1 MLLNDEIPRFRKH
14 SLNFNP
20 ININPMKRIYQF
32 LTSMP
37 FMGFLLLVFAIS
49 MAVATFTEASYGTEA
64 AKSIIYN
71 THWFELVLVLLG
83 FNLMVNFLKYKMYS
97 ARKIVVGLFHIS
109 FIIIVV
115 GAGITRYISFE
126 GVMHIREGK
135 SSNTII
141 STDTYLTIETPDQVE
156 RTKVLFSELRAG
168 NYSESIE
175 VEGQKVKIKSVGF
188 VKNAVRT
195 PVESAAGE
203 PMVDFV
209 VSAGQGMQPFTF
221 KKGETINLGPLV
233 VGYSPEANIRF
244 EDEDDQLYI
253 VTDRNLEIRS
263 MTGDEPIP
271 MEAGSRQPVLPM
283 HLYAFDNYLML
294 VKQFYPHALV
304 RVNHSTQGDTGEDAV
319 ILEVSDGERV
329 ANVNVFGRSGQTG
342 QPTTYMLGNTAV
354 KFSYGSEMIKLPFSL
369 FLKDFQLDRYIG
381 SDSPSSFASEI
392 KLSDDE
398 RGVRED
404 YRIFMNNT
412 LKYRGYR
419 FYQSSYDQDELGT
432 VLSVNKDFWGTFVT
446 YAGYLL
452 MAIGMILALFAR
464 NSYFRFLIRHLKELN
479 KAGAAG
485 IMLLFM
491 ALTTPAQAND
501 ALLNGIPPLHQDL
514 VSDFSELWVHGSDGR
529 IEPMSTLNNE
539 ILRKLTRK
547 SSFEGKSA
555 DEVVLSMNLFP
566 EFWRTVPMIKMEK
579 AVADKLGTT
588 EKWASVLDFFD
599 EQGQYRILEDVQTA
613 YNKMPAMRDQRDKDY
628 LTVDERVNICFMVFN
643 SEFFTF
649 FPPVNQ
655 KDAWYAVGSNP
666 SGYPKGDSL
675 FVANSFK
682 LLRESLNPGGEIQP
696 RQIIATVA
704 NFQQKFGADILPSE
718 QRKNMELLYNQ
729 FQPFKK
735 IFPWYLLL
743 GLGLLVVLFINI
755 FRHKMVSKPVK
766 YGFSGLII
774 LAFLIHTVGLAV
786 RWYISGHA
794 PWSNGYESM
803 IYVAWAAMLAGIV
816 FGRKY
821 PMVLGTAAFLTGI
834 TLFVAHLNW
843 MNPEITHLVP
853 VLKSYWLLIH
863 VAVITASY
871 GFIGLSSF
879 LGILVLIL
887 YAFMHDKNRK
897 NVDYFTDQ
905 LSTISELS
913 ATLGLYMLTIGTF
926 LGGVWANESWGRY
939 WGWDPKETWALITV
953 IVFAFIVHMRFI
965 PGLRG
970 RFNFNV
976 ATVIGFTSVLMTYF
990 GVNYFLSGMHSY
1002 GKGSVEGVH
1011 WAVYASLI
1019 AVVALIFVAY
1029 NKYRKYGQA
1038 EQ

>member
-1 MLLNDEIPRFRKH
+1 
-14 SLNFNP
+14 
-20 ININPMKRIYQF
+20 MKKVYQF

-49 MAVATFTEASYGTEA
+49 MAVATFTESSYGTEA

-71 THWFELVLVLLG
+71 THWFELVLLLLG
-83 FNLMVNFLKYKMYS
+83 FSLLVNFLRYKMYTR
-97 ARKIVVGLFHIS
+97 RKIVVGLFHIS
-109 FIIIVV
+109 FVIIVI
-115 GAGITRYISFE
+115 GAAITRYISFE
-126 GVMHIREGK
+126 GVMHIREGH
-135 SSNTII
+135 SSNSIV
-141 STDTYLTIETPDQVE
+141 STDTYLTIEMPEKKVK
-156 RTKVLFSELRAG
+156 TKVLFSELRSG
-168 NYSESIE
+168 TYSQSVA
-175 VEGQKVKIKSVGF
+175 VEGHRIKLKSVGF
-188 VKNAVRT
+188 VKNAVKT
-195 PVESAAGE
+195 PVDHPSGE

-209 VSAGQGMQPFTF
+209 VSAGQGMQPFLF
-221 KKGETINLGPLV
+221 NPGETVNLGGMT
-233 VGYSPEANIRF
+233 VGFSPEANIHF
-244 EDEDDQLYI
+244 DQDGDDLYI
-253 VTDRNLEIRS
+253 TTDRDLEIRS
-263 MTGDEPIP
+263 MTGSEPIP
-271 MEAGSRQPVLPM
+271 MTAGSRQLVLPM

-294 VKQFYPHALV
+294 VKKFYPHALV
-304 RVNHSTQGDTGEDAV
+304 RVSKDSQGNSTEDAV
-319 ILEVSDGERV
+319 ILEVSDGERM
-329 ANVNVFGRSGQTG
+329 ATLNVFGRSGQVG
-342 QPTTYMLGNTAV
+342 DPLTYKVGNTLL
-354 KFSYGSEMIKLPFSL
+354 KISYGSELIKLPFSL
-369 FLKDFQLDRYIG
+369 YLDDFQLDRYIG

-392 KLSDDE
+392 KLKDEE
-398 RGVRED
+398 RGVNED

-419 FYQSSYDQDELGT
+419 FYQSSYDQDEMGT
-432 VLSVNKDFWGTFVT
+432 VLSVNKDFWGTAIT
-446 YAGYLL
+446 YIGYLL
-452 MAIGMILALFAR
+452 MAIGMIIALFAKH
-464 NSYFRFLIRHLKELN
+464 SYFQYLVRHLKELN

-485 IMLLFM
+485 IVVLLMF
-491 ALTTPAQAND
+491 AASPARADN
-501 ALLNGIPPLHQDL
+501 ATLNGLPGLDKDL
-514 VSDFSELWVHGSDGR
+514 VSDFSELWVHGNDGR

-555 DEVVLSMNLFP
+555 DEVVLSMNLYP
-566 EFWRTVPMIKMEK
+566 DFWRTIPIVKVEK
-579 AVADKLGTT
+579 AVGDQLGIANKFAT
-588 EKWASVLDFFD
+588 VVDFFD
-599 EQGQYRILEDVQTA
+599 DGGHYRILDQVQAA
-613 YNKMPAMRDQRDKDY
+613 YNKMPAFRTQLDKDY
-628 LTVDERVNICFMVFN
+628 LAVDERVNICFMVFN
-643 SEFFTF
+643 GEFFTF
-649 FPPVNQ
+649 FPPVNHA
-655 KDAWYAVGSNP
+655 DAWYAVGSNP
-666 SGYPKGDSL
+666 TGYPRGDSL

-696 RQIIATVA
+696 RQIMATIA
-704 NFQQKFGADILPSE
+704 NFQQKFGAEILPSDSKKE
-718 QRKNMELLYNQ
+718 VELLYNQ
-729 FQPFKK
+729 YQPFKRV
-735 IFPWYLLL
+735 FPWYLLL
-743 GLGLLVVLFINI
+743 GIGLLIILLVNI
-755 FRHKMVSKPVK
+755 FRQKPVSKPVK
-766 YGFSGLII
+766 YTFGGLIF
-774 LAFLIHTVGLAV
+774 LAFLVHTVGLIV

-803 IYVAWAAMLAGIV
+803 IYVAWAAMLAGII

-879 LGILVLIL
+879 LGMLVLIL
-887 YAFMHDKNRK
+887 YALLREQNKK
-897 NVDYFTDQ
+897 NVLYFTDQ
-905 LSTISELS
+905 LSTIGELS

-976 ATVIGFTSVLMTYF
+976 ATVIGFSSVLMTYF

-1011 WAVYASLI
+1011 WSVYASAI
-1019 AVVALIFVAY
+1019 AIILLMVLAY
-1029 NKYRKYGQA
+1029 GKYKKYGV
-1038 EQ
+1038 EES